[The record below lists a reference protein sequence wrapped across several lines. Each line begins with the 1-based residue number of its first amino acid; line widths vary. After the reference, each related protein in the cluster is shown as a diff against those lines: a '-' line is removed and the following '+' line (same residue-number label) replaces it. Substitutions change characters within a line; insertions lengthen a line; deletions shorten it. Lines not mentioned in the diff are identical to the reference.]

1 MEWYVVLALVLATPI
16 MLIPVAVV
24 MLITVYPIITVY
36 TVMREK
42 REKQAK
48 ENETVKS

>member
-1 MEWYVVLALVLATPI
+1 MEWYVVLALVLAIPI

-36 TVMREK
+36 TFMREK
-42 REKQAK
+42 REQHTK
-48 ENETVKS
+48 EEKTVNS